1 MTHAPRQT
9 VVSIIF
15 GNELFGKERGTLE
28 ALKALKSSGV
38 EVVVCVSGRVPKGG
52 RVGDEARANGFTTV
66 VFPGGTHFYLP
77 WFYRNPWF
85 FFRQVGRLFTNSR
98 ALLRVLAQFKPSAIL
113 LNGTMEFLFCKL
125 ALVMVST
132 PVIYRIGDAPPTDS
146 KFQMMLWRQLIKR
159 SSRIACVSHF
169 IAKQVKAYV
178 EPRNHQQISV
188 IWNRVV
194 SRTSL
199 STKKQVVLNDDDKPD
214 LTLVYLGQMDKIKGV
229 DAIVQAAVNLDNPK
243 LCIQLVGGS
252 SHSAEFEAE
261 LQRHVQESKSQT
273 RVHFHGYVD
282 DPSIFL
288 SMADWHIAPS
298 VCEEAFGN
306 VVLEAKQLGIPS
318 VISKNGGLPE
328 LVEDGADGFV
338 LDEVS
343 SQSIENQINS
353 LFECKADWE
362 KMGASAKTS
371 LQEKFSDKSF
381 EFAWKALWSE
391 TLRESHRF

>member
-38 EVVVCVSGRVPKGG
+38 EVVVCVSGRAPEGG
-52 RVGDEARANGFTTV
+52 SVGDEARANGFTTV
-66 VFPGGTHFYLP
+66 VFPGGTQFHLP
-77 WFYRNPWF
+77 WFYRNPRF
-85 FFRQVGRLFTNSR
+85 FFRQVGRLFTNSQ
-98 ALLRVLAQFKPSAIL
+98 ALLRVLTQFKPSAIL

-125 ALVMVST
+125 ALSKVST

-146 KFQMMLWRQLIKR
+146 KFQKLLWNQLINR
-159 SSRIACVSHF
+159 STRIVCISHF
-169 IAKQVKAYV
+169 VAKQVKAHIDSSQ
-178 EPRNHQQISV
+178 HQRISV

-194 SRTSL
+194 SRTPL
-199 STKKQVVLNDDDKPD
+199 STNKKAVLKDADKPE
-214 LTLVYLGQMDKIKGV
+214 LTLAYVGQMGKIKGV
-229 DAIVQAAVNLDNPK
+229 DVLVRAAVNLDNPA
-243 LCIQLVGGS
+243 LCLQLLGGS

-261 LQRHVQESKSQT
+261 LQRHVQESKSRT
-273 RVHFHGYVD
+273 RIHFQGYVD
-282 DPSIFL
+282 NPSILL
-288 SMADWHIAPS
+288 SQADWHIAPS
-298 VCEEAFGN
+298 ICEEAFGN

-318 VISKNGGLPE
+318 VISNNGGLPE
-328 LVEDGADGFV
+328 LVEEGVDGFV

-343 SQSIENQINS
+343 SHSIENQINS
-353 LFECKADWE
+353 LFECKADWK

-391 TLRESHRF
+391 TLRESYRF

>member
-1 MTHAPRQT
+1 
-9 VVSIIF
+9 
-15 GNELFGKERGTLE
+15 
-28 ALKALKSSGV
+28 
-38 EVVVCVSGRVPKGG
+38 
-52 RVGDEARANGFTTV
+52 
-66 VFPGGTHFYLP
+66 
-77 WFYRNPWF
+77 
-85 FFRQVGRLFTNSR
+85 
-98 ALLRVLAQFKPSAIL
+98 
-113 LNGTMEFLFCKL
+113 
-125 ALVMVST
+125 
-132 PVIYRIGDAPPTDS
+132 
-146 KFQMMLWRQLIKR
+146 MMLWRQLIKR

-229 DAIVQAAVNLDNPK
+229 DVLVRAAVNLDNPA
-243 LCIQLVGGS
+243 LCLQLIGGS
-252 SHSAEFEAE
+252 PHTASFQAE
-261 LQRHVQESKSQT
+261 LRRFVQDSESLT
-273 RVHFHGYVD
+273 RIHFQGYVD
-282 DPSIFL
+282 DPRILL
-288 SMADWHIAPS
+288 SQADWHIAPS
-298 VCEEAFGN
+298 ICEEAFGN
-306 VVLEAKQLGIPS
+306 VVLEAKQIGIPS

-328 LVEDGADGFV
+328 LVEEGVDGFV

-353 LFECKADWE
+353 LFECKADWK

-371 LQEKFSDKSF
+371 LHEKFSDNSF

-391 TLRESHRF
+391 TLKSHRF

>member
-1 MTHAPRQT
+1 MTHEPHQT

-28 ALKALKSSGV
+28 ALKALQSSGV
-38 EVVVCVSGRVPKGG
+38 EVVVCVSGREPNGG

-66 VFPGGTHFYLP
+66 IFPGGTQFHLP
-77 WFYRNPWF
+77 WFYRNPRF
-85 FFRQVGRLFTNSR
+85 FFRQVGRLFTNSL
-98 ALLRVLAQFKPSAIL
+98 ALLRVQAQHKPNAIL
-113 LNGTMEFLFCKL
+113 LNGTMEFLFCHL
-125 ALVMVST
+125 AVRMVSI

-146 KFQMMLWRQLIKR
+146 KFQMLLWRQLIKR
-159 SSRIACVSHF
+159 SKRIVCISHF
-169 IAKQVKAYV
+169 IANQVKAYG
-178 EPRNHQQISV
+178 EPRNHHQISV

-194 SRTSL
+194 SRTPL
-199 STKKQVVLNDDDKPD
+199 STKKKVALSDADKPE
-214 LTLVYLGQMDKIKGV
+214 LTLAYVGQMDKIKGV

-243 LCIQLVGGS
+243 LCIQLLGGS
-252 SHSAEFEAE
+252 SHSQEFEAE
-261 LQRHVQESKSQT
+261 LKRQVQESKSRT
-273 RVHFHGYVD
+273 RVHFQGYVD

-288 SMADWHIAPS
+288 STADWHIAPS

-328 LVEDGADGFV
+328 LVEDGVDGFV
-338 LDEVS
+338 LDEVT

-353 LFECKADWE
+353 LFECKADWK
-362 KMGASAKTS
+362 KMGVSAKTS

-381 EFAWKALWSE
+381 DFAWKALWSE
-391 TLRESHRF
+391 TTRENHLF